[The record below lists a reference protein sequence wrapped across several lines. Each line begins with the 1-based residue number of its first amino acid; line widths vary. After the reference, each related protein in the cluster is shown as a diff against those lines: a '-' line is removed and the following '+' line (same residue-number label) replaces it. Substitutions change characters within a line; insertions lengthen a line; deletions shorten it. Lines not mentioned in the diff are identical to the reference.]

1 MHTAYCQGCN
11 NYGQIADETIC
22 MDNAGTMSWEFI
34 CTKCDELLSTCHL
47 CNANPTIDEDTCE
60 DCFTKILV
68 SQSPDHISI
77 ADIFADPIGCM
88 NYLQAAHRASGE
100 LQ

>member
-1 MHTAYCQGCN
+1 MHTAYCEACK

-22 MDNAGTMSWEFI
+22 MDHAGTTDWCFV
-34 CTKCDELLSTCHL
+34 CTRCEDTIETCHL
-47 CNANPTIDEDTCE
+47 CNQNPAIDEDTCE

-68 SQSPDHISI
+68 SRDADYISVE
-77 ADIFADPIGCM
+77 DIFADPIKYM